1 MTLKTNTKLQNV
13 KNLLVQKKFLVQ
25 KKSSQNLFCPIIFL
39 VKTIFRPQFFLIQT
53 NVLSNHIWYLRQ
65 IWYKDTLVPNFF
77 PNQFLSYQI
86 IGHQKKITRSMTGA
100 RGYSFE
106 LFQSIFNYIE
116 QFSWS
121 ILVYLGLSCSISVY
135 LSLFWTILV
144 YFGASWSNL
153 VYLGLSWSISDYLRL
168 SETIL
173 DYLGL
178 SWTLLDYLRLSRN
191 TSDYLGLFWTV
202 LDYLGLS
209 GTI

>member
-1 MTLKTNTKLQNV
+1 MILSDQVLVSVINEKQIQNF
-13 KNLLVQKKFLVQ
+13 KIWRTFWSKRNCWSI

-53 NVLSNHIWYLRQ
+53 NVWSNQILYLWQ

-86 IGHQKKITRSMTGA
+86 VGHQKKITRRITGA

-121 ILVYLGLSCSISVY
+121 ILD
-135 LSLFWTILV
+135 
-144 YFGASWSNL
+144 
-153 VYLGLSWSISDYLRL
+153 YLGLSWSIF
-168 SETIL
+168 

-178 SWTLLDYLRLSRN
+178 YRCISVYLGISWSI
-191 TSDYLGLFWTV
+191 SVYLGLSRTV
-202 LDYLGLS
+202 LDYLELS
-209 GTI
+209 QIILDYLWLSRLFHTI